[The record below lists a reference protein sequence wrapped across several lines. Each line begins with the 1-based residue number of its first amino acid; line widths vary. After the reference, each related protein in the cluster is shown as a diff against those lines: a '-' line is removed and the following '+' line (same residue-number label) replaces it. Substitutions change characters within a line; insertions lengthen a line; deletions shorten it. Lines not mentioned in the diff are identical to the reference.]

1 MELRH
6 LRYFVTVAEELHFS
20 RAAERLAIS
29 QPPLSQQIQ
38 QLEREVGTP
47 LFRRTSRQVEL
58 TDAGRV
64 FLDDARQIL
73 RAADQAAVDARR
85 ASRGELG
92 RLGVGFVASATYD
105 PLPDI
110 LRRFRAEYPA
120 IALELFEMNAA
131 HQGPALRDR
140 HIDIAF
146 SRPPLSDADLQSEPV
161 VTEELVAAVP
171 ETHALAQRPALT
183 GLLPGLADLASE
195 PFILYPRDPKPSYA
209 DFIITICES
218 YGFTP
223 RVTQETQQMQTAL
236 SLVSAGLGVTLVPAS
251 VQNLRRRGVVY
262 LSIANAAPTSLL
274 SVAMRKSDGS
284 PILGNF
290 LAIVREIA
298 SGGPTSQVP

>member
-47 LFRRTSRQVEL
+47 LLRRTSRQVEL

-64 FLDDARQIL
+64 FLEDARQIL
-73 RAADQAAVDARR
+73 RAADQATIDARR

-105 PLPDI
+105 VLPDI
-110 LRRFRAEYPA
+110 LRRFRSEYPA
-120 IALELFEMNAA
+120 ISLELVEMNAA
-131 HQGPALRDR
+131 QQGPALRER
-140 HIDIAF
+140 RIDVAF
-146 SRPPLSDADLQSEPV
+146 SRPPLTDADLHSEPA
-161 VTEELVAAVP
+161 VTEALVAAVADAHP
-171 ETHALAQRPALT
+171 LAKHESLALDALA
-183 GLLPGLADLASE
+183 GE

-209 DFIITICES
+209 DFIITVCES

-251 VQNLRRRGVVY
+251 VQNLRRRGVIY
-262 LSIANAAPTSLL
+262 LPIAAPAPSSLL
-274 SVAMRKSDGS
+274 TVAMRQGDGS
-284 PILGNF
+284 PILANF
-290 LAIVREIA
+290 LTIVRQIT
-298 SGGPTSQVP
+298 STIPTSAPS